1 MKKVAIITLGC
12 PKNTID
18 SEFILNKLES
28 HNYEITDNIN
38 EANIIVI
45 NTCAFIEDAK
55 KESIDVIWEMTKY
68 KNYGKCEIL
77 IIAGCL
83 AERYGKEL
91 MEEIEEVDGILG
103 TGDIEKV
110 LDLIENIRNGQ
121 RSIFRGN
128 IDKNYIEFKR
138 TTNSNSVTSYIKIS
152 EGCDKYCSYCIIP
165 KLRGKYRSR
174 EISSIVNEAN
184 RLVDGGTREII
195 LIAQDT
201 SRYGID
207 LYGEYKLPELLYE
220 LNKIQKLEWIRIL
233 YLYPDNLDSEIIR
246 SIKENDKVVK
256 YVDIPLQHISNKILK
271 KMNRDTN
278 KEDIIRLINTLRKEI
293 PNIVIRTTLMVG
305 FPGETDEDFI
315 DLYKFV
321 ESMKLDK
328 VGVFSYSREE
338 DTPAYYFENQVN
350 EETKTYR
357 RNKIMELQQ
366 GISYSINK
374 HKIGET
380 YKTLVEEYFDKNV
393 YIGRTY
399 MDSPDIDGIVY
410 INSNEE
416 LKLGEFKNVKITDCL
431 EYDLIGEIDYEF
443 S

>member
-18 SEFILNKLES
+18 SEFISNKLES

-68 KNYGKCEIL
+68 KKHGKCEIL

-110 LDLIENIRNGQ
+110 LDLIENISHGQ

-128 IDKNYIEFKR
+128 IDKDYIEFKR
-138 TTNSNSVTSYIKIS
+138 TTNPNSVTSYIKIS

-184 RLVDGGTREII
+184 RLVDEGTREII

-233 YLYPDNLDSEIIR
+233 YLYPDNLDNEIIR

-293 PNIVIRTTLMVG
+293 PDIVIRTTLMVG

-321 ESMKLDK
+321 ENMKLDK

-338 DTPAYYFENQVN
+338 DTPAYYFENQVD

-374 HKIGET
+374 HKIGKT
-380 YKTLVEEYFDKNV
+380 YKTLVEEHFDKNV

>member
-38 EANIIVI
+38 EANIIII

-77 IIAGCL
+77 IIVGCL

-128 IDKNYIEFKR
+128 IDKDYIEFKR
-138 TTNSNSVTSYIKIS
+138 TTNPNSVTSYIKIS

-293 PNIVIRTTLMVG
+293 PDIVIRTTLMVG

-321 ESMKLDK
+321 ESIKLDK

-338 DTPAYYFENQVN
+338 DTPAYYFENQVD

-393 YIGRTY
+393 YMGRTY

>member
-38 EANIIVI
+38 EANIIII

-77 IIAGCL
+77 IIVGCL

-128 IDKNYIEFKR
+128 IDKDYIEFKR
-138 TTNSNSVTSYIKIS
+138 TTNPNSVTSYIKIS

-321 ESMKLDK
+321 ESIKLDK

-338 DTPAYYFENQVN
+338 DTPAYYFENQVD

-393 YIGRTY
+393 YMGRTY